1 MRQDAGLMGGEE
13 AGFSSRVLGEQ
24 KGVGLYPI
32 YFGVSCAFA
41 AVHMLAEKDGRL
53 AEGKWS
59 VAAETMLQGSAQL
72 LGLLAWKAGGGGE
85 MEERSELVEKARKA
99 ELEVAVLRRRRNE
112 DAKANEKVVS
122 IFAGQEQ
129 NWICEKKRLRLQI
142 QALAN
147 ELRLVDAKNKQ
158 LVASLNEK
166 IKEKD
171 EEMEEEVGKRSELE
185 ERLQM
190 AEMGVEDMREAM
202 NKDALAHLSEIWKH
216 KTAFIELVSN
226 QRRLEAEMGRAIRE
240 AQAANK
246 QLEEVV
252 EQKQESDEMVKKV
265 SEELVKLQK
274 DAEQKD
280 RILSAMLR
288 KSKLDS
294 SEKHVLMKEVKI
306 SKARRKQAELET
318 ERWKGSHF
326 EERNGKVL
334 RGFWGDGESFRTAKS
349 MEVSGST
356 SGDSQFSQGSGLIAK
371 ALVLGSLGSDQKKD
385 SGSNIFRR
393 TSDGLHGE
401 NGENGMVF
409 FSLYCLII
417 CAIGDRKCR

>member
-1 MRQDAGLMGGEE
+1 MGGEE
-13 AGFSSRVLGEQ
+13 AGFSAGLLGEE

-41 AVHMLAEKDGRL
+41 AVQMLAEKDGHL
-53 AEGKWS
+53 
-59 VAAETMLQGSAQL
+59 AETMLRGGAQL
-72 LGLLAWKAGGGGE
+72 LGLLVWKAGGGGE
-85 MEERSELVEKARKA
+85 MEERSELVERVRKA
-99 ELEVAVLRRRRNE
+99 ELEVADLRRRRNE

-122 IFAGQEQ
+122 IFAEQEQ
-129 NWICEKKRLRLQI
+129 RWICEKRRLRLQI

-147 ELRLVDAKNKQ
+147 ELRLVDAKNRQ
-158 LVASLNEK
+158 LVASLNERVME
-166 IKEKD
+166 KE
-171 EEMEEEVGKRSELE
+171 EELEEEVGKRSELE
-185 ERLQM
+185 ERVQM

-202 NKDALAHLSEIWKH
+202 NKDAQEHLSEIWKH

-240 AQAANK
+240 AQAANE

-265 SEELVKLQK
+265 LEELGKLQK

-288 KSKLDS
+288 KSKLDT
-294 SEKHVLMKEVKI
+294 SENHVLMKEVKI

-318 ERWKGSHF
+318 ERWKGGHC
-326 EERNGKVL
+326 EARNGKVL

-356 SGDSQFSQGSGLIAK
+356 SGDSQFAQGSGLIAK
-371 ALVLGSLGSDQKKD
+371 ALVLGSLGPDQRKE
-385 SGSNIFRR
+385 SGSNVSRG

-401 NGENGMVF
+401 NGMVSICVRF
-409 FSLYCLII
+409 FS
-417 CAIGDRKCR
+417 